1 MITNSPTFCALPWT
15 SIRIGVN
22 NSVGVCT
29 YGQDLV
35 YSVNRSF
42 DENLTSATNE
52 IKDCI
57 SRGEWH
63 RSCQYCMNAE
73 TKGGRSIRLQ
83 YNTSTSAE
91 VIKKITADPSIRIL
105 TDASINLSNLCNLT
119 CNYCTPN
126 ISSAWAKVDG
136 KTVEVRRMDTTRVD
150 YLMQNSQHLKNLII
164 GGGEPLLQ
172 KEVNTL
178 LNGLTHEIFVCVTT
192 NLSVNLETNPMF
204 NTIIGNKNLN
214 VEWMISFDNTGDKFE
229 YVRHGANWDLFC
241 RNIEILKKYQQR
253 ITAHPV
259 YCLYNAL
266 ELKEYVDFCA
276 SNDLPIFFC
285 DLFNPKELDIR
296 YAPTSLRQLAI
307 DSIDSVTNYSNIINT
322 HDLLEYKK
330 MARDGNHFTSGRDD
344 SDSIRAASI
353 LQFNN
358 KIENTLPKQKK
369 FSELW
374 PEIHNE
380 LVRLSQ

>member
-1 MITNSPTFCALPWT
+1 MITNSPTFCAAPWT
-15 SIRIGVN
+15 SIRIGTN
-22 NSVGVCT
+22 DCVGFCT
-29 YGQDLV
+29 VGRDFRFPNK
-35 YSVNRSF
+35 SIE
-42 DENLTSATNE
+42 ENLEAGFDAVVT
-52 IKDCI
+52 CI
-57 SRGEWH
+57 ANGEWH
-63 RSCQYCMNAE
+63 SSCEYCKNAE

-83 YNTSTSAE
+83 YNKNTSNKI
-91 VIKKITADPSIRIL
+91 IKQIAADPSVKML

-119 CNYCTPN
+119 CNYCTPE
-126 ISSAWAKVDG
+126 ISSAWARVVGESSDI
-136 KTVEVRRMDTTRVD
+136 RRMDNTRAD
-150 YLMQNSQHLKNLII
+150 YLLKNSQNLNNLIV

-172 KEVNTL
+172 KEINSL
-178 LNGLTHEIFVCVTT
+178 LGSITHKMFVCVAT

-204 NTIIGNKNLN
+204 NTIINNKNLD

-229 YVRHGANWDLFC
+229 YVRHGASWDLFC
-241 RNIEILKKYQQR
+241 RNIELLKKHQQR

-266 ELKEYVDFCA
+266 ELKEYAEFCA

-285 DLFNPKELDIR
+285 DLFEPKELDVR
-296 YAPTSLRQLAI
+296 YAPSSLRQLAI
-307 DSIDSVTNYSNIINT
+307 DSIDSVINHSNIINA

-330 MARDGNHFTSGRDD
+330 MAVTGDHFTSGRDD
-344 SDSIRAASI
+344 SDSTRAASI

-380 LVRLSQ
+380 LVGLS